1 MQYEIESLNDQ
12 GKGICFINNKIT
24 FVDNTIP
31 GDIVEVEIIKE
42 TSKYNIGKVL
52 SYISNSSNKVESYC
66 PYYNKCGGCSLS
78 CISYEKTLEF
88 KKNKVEKVLKKFA
101 NIYTSI
107 NIVPSDNKLY
117 YRNKIT
123 LKVINSKIGYYEERT
138 NNIIEI
144 DKCNIANDEINKY
157 IKYIKNS
164 QIINGKVVIRCN
176 YNNELLVNYI
186 TDDPIILPII
196 KDLKIVGIL
205 KNGKILQGDDKFIEI
220 INNKLFQVS
229 YDSFFQINRY
239 ICSKIFD
246 IIENYI
252 LPNTNVIDLYCG
264 VGTLGINIAHK
275 VKKVYGIEIIPN
287 AIINAITNSKMNK
300 IDNIEF
306 MLGDASKIIDKIKE
320 NIDVIICDPPRS
332 GLTKEIIEVIN
343 NKNIKQ
349 IIYVSCDPITLA
361 RDIKLLDDNYE
372 LKYVNTFDMFPYT
385 YHVESICILE
395 KKN

>member
-205 KNGKILQGDDKFIEI
+205 NILFAYTIQLLSRVIKV
-220 INNKLFQVS
+220 Q
-229 YDSFFQINRY
+229 SF
-239 ICSKIFD
+239 
-246 IIENYI
+246 
-252 LPNTNVIDLYCG
+252 
-264 VGTLGINIAHK
+264 
-275 VKKVYGIEIIPN
+275 
-287 AIINAITNSKMNK
+287 
-300 IDNIEF
+300 
-306 MLGDASKIIDKIKE
+306 
-320 NIDVIICDPPRS
+320 
-332 GLTKEIIEVIN
+332 
-343 NKNIKQ
+343 
-349 IIYVSCDPITLA
+349 
-361 RDIKLLDDNYE
+361 
-372 LKYVNTFDMFPYT
+372 
-385 YHVESICILE
+385 
-395 KKN
+395 